1 MIKRSPSLTDQVKTH
16 IKQQILINTYED
28 DRIPSETDLAMD
40 LGVSRTTIRD
50 ALSRLENEGV
60 VYRKQGSGT
69 YVNRPGLQ
77 IKSRLDEIWSYSAVL
92 EAHGYRPAAK
102 VLEVKREAAD
112 PDLAGSLG
120 LSSGDELVVV
130 RKLFLEN
137 RKPVIFTGNYIPAA
151 LIELPFKDSDL
162 ELPVFDFLS
171 EYAGEHLSYYLTEIV
186 PITATESLAEVLKV
200 PPETAVLSLEEVGYN
215 EENQPILKAYSYFR
229 DDLLRLGL
237 IRRKV

>member
-1 MIKRSPSLTDQVKTH
+1 
-16 IKQQILINTYED
+16 
-28 DRIPSETDLAMD
+28 
-40 LGVSRTTIRD
+40 
-50 ALSRLENEGV
+50 
-60 VYRKQGSGT
+60 
-69 YVNRPGLQ
+69 
-77 IKSRLDEIWSYSAVL
+77 VL
-92 EAHGYRPAAK
+92 EAYGYRPAAK